1 MACASETIPVRDRVV
16 EETVVALMG
25 LLLASAGGDAALQ
38 SVSALTEISHLACR
52 YGTPAAGDRDAR
64 DVKEMCT
71 LLIKQLIFG
80 KGKDRDPNIIGDDR
94 YSLFP
99 YDHPPR
105 ARRTH
110 DGFSGKHGAQY
121 CIRTAAGHK

>member
-1 MACASETIPVRDRVV
+1 ME
-16 EETVVALMG
+16 
-25 LLLASAGGDAALQ
+25 LQ
-38 SVSALTEISHLACR
+38 LSACR
-52 YGTPAAGDRDAR
+52 YATPAAGDRDAR
-64 DVKEMCT
+64 DVKEMCPF
-71 LLIKQLIFG
+71 LIKQLIFG